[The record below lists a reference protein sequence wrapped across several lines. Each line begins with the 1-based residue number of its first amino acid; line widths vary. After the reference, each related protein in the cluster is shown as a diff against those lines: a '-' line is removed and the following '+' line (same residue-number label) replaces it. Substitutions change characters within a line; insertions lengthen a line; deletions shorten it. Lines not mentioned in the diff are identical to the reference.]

1 MADTGARVWPV
12 GEQTSLSERKKR
24 AGQRLILGFAG
35 PEIDAEF
42 RALVQEVRPAGFILF
57 SRNVLDPVQ
66 VRELNRELAGLVETG
81 RPTLLT
87 VDQEGG
93 RVQRVREPATCWP
106 PMRAVGARAD
116 VTGRVS
122 TGLAEELLAMGF
134 NLNFAPVADVD
145 SNPDNPV
152 IGDRSFGRDPA
163 EVARHVAA
171 FVQAHQACGMVA
183 CAKHFPGHGDTALD
197 SHLDLPVVHKT
208 REALMACEWVP
219 FRESIRAGVSSV
231 MTAHV
236 VFPALDETYPATL
249 SAKITRDVLRGELG
263 FDGVVFSDDLDMKAV
278 ADRWPLEEQIRR
290 GTEASV
296 DVFLSC
302 KERERQHEA
311 FRALVIDQEVAAS
324 HDNEARE
331 AVERLDQLR
340 LKIIAPRP
348 PMGLDRV
355 GCDAH
360 QDLARS
366 LKDGIQ

>member
-1 MADTGARVWPV
+1 MADMAARVWPV
-12 GEQTSLSERKKR
+12 GAQTSLSERKRR

-35 PEIDAEF
+35 PEIDEEF
-42 RALVQEVRPAGFILF
+42 RALVREVRPAGFILF

-93 RVQRVREPATCWP
+93 RVQRVRDPATCWP
-106 PMRAVGARAD
+106 PMRVVGARGD
-116 VTGRVS
+116 VTERVS
-122 TGLAEELLAMGF
+122 TGLAQELLAMGF

-152 IGDRSFGRDPA
+152 IGDRSFGRDPT

-171 FVQAHQACGMVA
+171 FIQAHQASGMLA
-183 CAKHFPGHGDTALD
+183 CAKHFPGHGDTTVD
-197 SHLDLPVVHKT
+197 SHLDLPVVDKT
-208 REALMACEWVP
+208 RDALRACEWVP
-219 FRESIRAGVSSV
+219 FREAICAGVDSV

-236 VFPALDETYPATL
+236 VFPALDDTYPATL
-249 SAKITRDVLRGELG
+249 STKITRDILRGELG
-263 FDGVVFSDDLDMKAV
+263 FNGVVFSDDLDMKAV

-290 GTEASV
+290 GTLASV
-296 DVFLSC
+296 DVFLC
-302 KERERQHEA
+302 CEERERQHEV
-311 FRALVIDQEVAAS
+311 FRALVIDQEAAPS
-324 HDNEARE
+324 HEAEARE
-331 AVERLDQLR
+331 ALERLDRLR
-340 LKIIAPRP
+340 LKIDVSRSAVDSAV
-348 PMGLDRV
+348 L

-366 LKDGIQ
+366 LKDGAQ

>member
-1 MADTGARVWPV
+1 MADGEVRVGPV
-12 GEQTSLSERKKR
+12 GGKTSLSERKTR
-24 AGQRLILGFAG
+24 AGQRLILGFSG

-42 RALVQEVRPAGFILF
+42 RELVREVRPAGFILF
-57 SRNVLDPVQ
+57 SRNVLDPLQ
-66 VRELNRELAGLVETG
+66 VRELNRELAGLVEMG

-93 RVQRVREPATCWP
+93 RVQRVRDPATCWP
-106 PMRAVGARAD
+106 PMRTVGAHGD
-116 VTGRVS
+116 VTRRVS
-122 TGLAEELLAMGF
+122 RGLAEELLAMGF

-163 EVARHVAA
+163 EVAQHVSA
-171 FVQAHQACGMVA
+171 FIQAHQDCGMVA

-197 SHLDLPVVHKT
+197 SHLDLPVVSKT

-219 FRESIRAGVSSV
+219 FREAIRAGVGSI

-236 VFPALDETYPATL
+236 VFPALDDTYPATL
-249 SAKITRDVLRGELG
+249 SSKITRDVLRGELG

-311 FRALVIDQEVAAS
+311 FRALVIDQEGAS
-324 HDNEARE
+324 SHESQARE
-331 AVERLDQLR
+331 SVERLDQLR

-348 PMGLDRV
+348 PTDFDRV

-366 LKDGIQ
+366 LKGGSQ